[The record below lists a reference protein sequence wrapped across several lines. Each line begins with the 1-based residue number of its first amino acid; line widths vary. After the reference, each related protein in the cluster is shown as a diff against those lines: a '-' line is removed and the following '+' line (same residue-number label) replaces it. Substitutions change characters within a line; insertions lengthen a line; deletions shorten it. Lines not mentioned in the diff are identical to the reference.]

1 MKLIQLVYISRS
13 TFIPLNPNNAIEPN
27 VARILLSSRINN
39 AKNNL
44 VGVLYFGDGCFF
56 QCLEGEEAAV
66 DLLYAK
72 ILKDSR
78 HKQVKI
84 LIRKSIDALS
94 FAQWNMKYVP
104 LEKKMTELLRSQG
117 HDTFDPYKFNDA
129 MTTSALEILYSA
141 FEFTKLD
148 LG

>member
-1 MKLIQLVYISRS
+1 MEMV
-13 TFIPLNPNNAIEPN
+13 
-27 VARILLSSRINN
+27 
-39 AKNNL
+39 
-44 VGVLYFGDGCFF
+44 CFF

-94 FAQWNMKYVP
+94 FSQWNMKYVP